1 MNAKKSNTGK
11 RKRATSKKTP
21 RKKPKTPRKKPKTP
35 RKRPKPPNPAA
46 ALPFDP
52 TGARIISVDVG
63 VTNFSYAVLDETLIL
78 EKRRVCDFKGSK
90 DYVEMTQTVLGWWE
104 PHITEGTVLVLERQM
119 KQGIMRLFQIALE
132 VAWFHRTGTRARVV
146 SPVTVKTFWGTSMG
160 NYSKNKRAAVEKMD
174 DLTAAGAPYAVFAGI
189 WSSLR
194 LYHDK
199 MDDFADAALQAL
211 WARAVQ
217 T

>member
-1 MNAKKSNTGK
+1 MNAKKSNT
-11 RKRATSKKTP
+11 RKRATSGRTKS
-21 RKKPKTPRKKPKTP
+21 RKKRA
-35 RKRPKPPNPAA
+35 RASKPPNPAA

-63 VTNFSYAVLDETLIL
+63 VTNFCYAVLGETLTL

-119 KQGIMRLFQIALE
+119 KQGVMRLFQIALE

-160 NYSKNKRAAVEKMD
+160 NYVKNKRAAVAKMD
-174 DLTAAGAPYAVFAGI
+174 DLTAAGAPYAAFAGI

-199 MDDFADAALQAL
+199 MDDFADAALQAFYF
-211 WARAVQ
+211 RAH

>member
-1 MNAKKSNTGK
+1 MPAKKSNASK
-11 RKRATSKKTP
+11 RKRPKVTRKSKQKR
-21 RKKPKTPRKKPKTP
+21 RK
-35 RKRPKPPNPAA
+35 KPPNPAA

-52 TGARIISVDVG
+52 AGPRIISVDVG
-63 VTNFSYAVLDETLIL
+63 VTNFSYAVLGEELTL

-119 KQGIMRLFQIALE
+119 KQGIMRLFQVALE

-160 NYSKNKRAAVEKMD
+160 NYAKNKLAAVEKMD
-174 DLTAAGAPYAVFAGI
+174 DLTAAGAPYAVFAGV
-189 WSSLR
+189 WSALR